1 MSNSRKFKLSS
12 AVLNTYILL
21 SIKTMNYI
29 VPLFHKHY
37 FITEKSPKS
46 LYYVT
51 YILTI
56 INIFNIDIERTKS

>member
-1 MSNSRKFKLSS
+1 
-12 AVLNTYILL
+12 
-21 SIKTMNYI
+21 MNYI